1 MVKWT
6 YRKERSFASNYV
18 IFLKILFQFKN
29 LIKSWLDISATQIP
43 IFVLFTSAGV
53 LFDGTFSR
61 DYPYSQRR
69 LRAVA
74 DTTIEN

>member
-43 IFVLFTSAGV
+43 IFVLFASAGV

-61 DYPYSQRR
+61 DYPYSQRC